1 MRIGEKKKGFRV
13 SKPAT
18 NMGGRE
24 REGLK
29 EEVFDPGLGEEGSRV

>member
-1 MRIGEKKKGFRV
+1 LGRRRRV
-13 SKPAT
+13 SEFSKPAT

-29 EEVFDPGLGEEGSRV
+29 EEVFDPGLGEDGSRV